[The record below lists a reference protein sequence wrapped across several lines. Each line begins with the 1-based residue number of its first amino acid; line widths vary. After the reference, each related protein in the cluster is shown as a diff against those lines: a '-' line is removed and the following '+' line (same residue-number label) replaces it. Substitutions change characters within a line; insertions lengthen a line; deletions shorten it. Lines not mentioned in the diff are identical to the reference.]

1 MATPNN
7 LPLPNLSIK
16 GFRGIEALDI
26 PRLGRATLLAGQN
39 GVGKTTVLEAV
50 KIYALHASSWIVDAL
65 LVAHEEFSA
74 ATDNDGRDLL
84 EPDWESLFH
93 GRDISQDVVI
103 SIGPIQSECQLRLE
117 ATTLSEVSPQ
127 QLDRR
132 MSMLSEL
139 LPDESVQVLKAC
151 FHKKEWIVPGLLS
164 YRKGGNKPLSRRFQ
178 TRLIPP
184 MLGGERSD
192 LELIACESLG
202 PELLSPH
209 AMAQYWDR
217 VVLTDHEDLMI
228 KALDLVYGSRV
239 ERIATVGE
247 DSRNYRRGRRII
259 VKLKGYN
266 QPVPLKSLGDGALRL
281 FSLALA
287 LVNSRK
293 GFLLIDEAENGIHYL
308 GQEDYWRLVLQ
319 TARENNVQVIAT
331 THSGDCIRGFA
342 QAALELDDVE
352 GMLVRLERGE
362 DDLRAVQY
370 SEDELKIAAEQG
382 IEVR

>member
-1 MATPNN
+1 M
-7 LPLPNLSIK
+7 
-16 GFRGIEALDI
+16 
-26 PRLGRATLLAGQN
+26 
-39 GVGKTTVLEAV
+39 LEAV
-50 KIYALHASSWIVDAL
+50 KIYALHASSWIVDEL
-65 LVAHEEFSA
+65 LAAREEFSA
-74 ATDNDGRDLL
+74 ATDEDGRDLL

-103 SIGPIQSECQLRLE
+103 SIGPIQSERQLRLE

-127 QLDRR
+127 RLDRR

-151 FHKKEWIVPGLLS
+151 FHKKAWIVPGLLS
-164 YRKGGNKPLSRRFQ
+164 YREGANKPLSRRFQ
-178 TRLIPP
+178 TRLVPP
-184 MLGGERSD
+184 SIGGKRSD
-192 LELIACESLG
+192 LELTACEWLG
-202 PELLSPH
+202 PELLSPQ
-209 AMAQYWDR
+209 AMAQDWDR

-228 KALDLVYGSRV
+228 KALALVYGSRV
-239 ERIATVGE
+239 ERIAAVGE
-247 DSRNYRRGRRII
+247 DSRNYRSGRRII
-259 VKLKGYN
+259 VKLKGYD

-287 LVNSRK
+287 LVNSRQ

-308 GQEDYWRLVLQ
+308 VQENYWRMVLQ
-319 TARENNVQVIAT
+319 TAREHDVQVIAT
-331 THSGDCIRGFA
+331 THSWDCIRGFA

-352 GMLVRLERGE
+352 GILVRLERGE
-362 DDLRAVQY
+362 DGLRAVQY